1 MLNKFSTKTLML
13 TGLVAVAAIV
23 PHHVQAFNNMQALS
37 TQNPL
42 TIQVSDDTRAS
53 GAKDF
58 VDSVAQRGIG
68 FLGNE
73 QLSEAQRRAEFR
85 NLLQN
90 SFDMKTIGRFALGRY
105 WKSASDAQKKEYLKL
120 FNKMIVDVYT
130 GRFSEYNG
138 QALKVVSARPEGKA
152 DAVVTSKIIPD
163 EGSEIQLDWRVRFK
177 NGKYKV
183 VDIVVEGVSMA
194 LTQRSDFSSVIQRG
208 GGNVDVLIEHLRES

>member
-13 TGLVAVAAIV
+13 TGLTMAVIMV
-23 PHHVQAFNNMQALS
+23 PHHVQAFNNAHVLS
-37 TQNPL
+37 VQTPL
-42 TIQVSDDTRAS
+42 TVKVSEDARAR
-53 GAKDF
+53 GAQDF

-73 QLSEAQRRAEFR
+73 KLSEAQRRAEFKK
-85 NLLQN
+85 LLN
-90 SFDMKTIGRFALGRY
+90 DSFDMKTIGRFALGRY
-105 WKSASDAQKKEYLKL
+105 WKGASDAQKKEYLKL
-120 FNKMIVDVYT
+120 FNKMIVEVYT

-138 QALKVVSARPEGKA
+138 QALKVVNARAEGKA

-163 EGSEIQLDWRVRFK
+163 TGSEIQLDWRVRHK

-183 VDIVVEGVSMA
+183 VDIIVEGVSMA

-208 GGNVDVLIEHLRES
+208 GGNVDVLIEHLRGS